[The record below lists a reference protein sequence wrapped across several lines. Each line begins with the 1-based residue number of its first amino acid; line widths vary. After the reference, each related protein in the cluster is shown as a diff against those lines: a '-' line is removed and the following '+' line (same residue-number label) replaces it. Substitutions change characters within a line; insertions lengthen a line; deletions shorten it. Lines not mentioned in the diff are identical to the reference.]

1 MPRRTDVAC
10 VCVLGAGPI
19 RIGQA
24 CEFDYSGVQGVQAL
38 REEGLRVVLVNS
50 NPATIMTD
58 PERADATYIE
68 PVTAD
73 VVAAILESEECDALL
88 PTLGGQTALNVA
100 VELAERGVL
109 DRLGVKLLG
118 ASVEAIRTA
127 EDRERFRE
135 AMRRDGVPVLPSVT
149 VTSLAKADE
158 AAAVVGFPA
167 ILRPSFTLGGTGAAM
182 VYNRDEYA
190 VAIRQAL
197 AASPVSEV
205 LVERSVEGW
214 KEYELE
220 VMRDRADTVVIVCS
234 IENLDAM
241 GVHTG
246 DSITVAPALTLTD
259 KEYQVLRD
267 AAATCLR
274 TVGVETGGA
283 NVQFGVD
290 PATGEWV
297 IIEMNPRVSR
307 SSALASKA
315 TGFPIARIAAKLA
328 LGYRL
333 DELENAITRS
343 TPTSFEPALDYVVVK
358 VPRFAFE
365 KFAGVA
371 DTLGTSMKSVGEVMA
386 IGASFDEALLKA
398 VRSLESGR
406 VGLGAPPH
414 LAALDDEGL
423 GERLRTPNP
432 DRLWAFAEAVRR
444 GFELPRLVRETRWDP
459 WFVHR
464 IASLVVA
471 ERMLA
476 GGREDGPLLAAAKR
490 VGFGDADL
498 ARIVGGEEVEVRAR
512 RTAAGA
518 VRRYRKVDTCAGE
531 FAAATPYLYGSFGTL
546 DEAPPRVRPA
556 VVILGSGP
564 VRIGQGI
571 EFDACCVHAVA
582 GLRAQGRDAV
592 MVNCNPETVS
602 TDWDAAD
609 RLYFEPLTMEEV
621 LDVVAR
627 EEAEGVMVQFGGQTP
642 LKLARGLAAAG
653 VRVLGTSPE
662 AIHLAEDRERFAE
675 VLGRLGLRQAPGET
689 VFSLDEARAAGV
701 RLGFP
706 VLVRPS
712 YVLGGRGMEVV
723 FGESELA
730 SYWRREV
737 VATPEHPVLLDRFL
751 ERAVEID
758 VDALSDGH
766 DVVICGVLE
775 HIEEAGIHSGDSSC
789 VLPSVSLAL
798 EVSAEVR
805 RIARL
810 LARELGVVGLINVQL
825 AVRDG
830 VVYVLEANPRAS
842 RTVPF
847 ISKATGVPWA
857 SLAAQVS
864 CGATLKELGVHDG
877 VPAGVAVKMPVFPW
891 DRFPGVDPL
900 PGPEMRSTGEVMG
913 LADSFGEAFAKAAL
927 GAGLKLPLA
936 GAVFLSLADTDK
948 SRAAAL
954 AARFEELGFELL
966 GTAGTAATLEAAG
979 IRAGVVRKV
988 SEGRPHVVDRMVN
1001 GEIQLVINTA
1011 TGSRAHRDG
1020 IAIRRGALEHGVPYV
1035 ATVPGAFATAE
1046 AIAALRRGQLSV
1058 RPLQRW
1064 HQRVRIGHP
1073 PDRGT
1078 GNGGQATGKGDG
1090 V

>member
-1 MPRRTDVAC
+1 MPRRDDVES

-58 PERADATYIE
+58 PERADATYVE
-68 PVTAD
+68 PITAE
-73 VVAAILESEECDALL
+73 VVAAILEKEGCDSLL

-100 VELAERGVL
+100 VELAASGAL
-109 DRLGVKLLG
+109 DRLGVRLLG
-118 ASVEAIRTA
+118 ASVDAIRTA

-135 AMRRDGVPVLPSVT
+135 AMRRAGLPVLPSVT
-149 VTSLAKADE
+149 VASLGRANE
-158 AAAVVGFPA
+158 AAEVVGFPA
-167 ILRPSFTLGGTGAAM
+167 ILRPSFTLGGTGTAM
-182 VYNRDEYA
+182 VYNREEYKA
-190 VAIRQAL
+190 AIAAAL
-197 AASPVSEV
+197 AASPVGEV

-214 KEYELE
+214 KEFELE
-220 VMRDRADTVVIVCS
+220 VMRDAADTVVVVCS

-283 NVQFGVD
+283 NVQFAVHPG
-290 PATGEWV
+290 TGEWAV
-297 IIEMNPRVSR
+297 IEMNPRVSR

-333 DELENAITRS
+333 DEITNAITGS
-343 TPTSFEPALDYVVVK
+343 TPASFEPALDYVVVK
-358 VPRFAFE
+358 IPRFAFE
-365 KFAGVA
+365 KFPGAA

-386 IGASFDEALLKA
+386 IGAGFEEALLKA
-398 VRSLESGR
+398 VRSLEQGRAGLAAPPAVAGLDDDALAAR
-406 VGLGAPPH
+406 VGTA
-414 LAALDDEGL
+414 
-423 GERLRTPNP
+423 NP
-432 DRLWAFAEAVRR
+432 DRLWAAAEGLRR
-444 GFELPRLVRETRWDP
+444 GWAVSAVAELSRWDP
-459 WFVHR
+459 WFVGR
-464 IASLVVA
+464 IAGLVAA
-471 ERMLA
+471 EQLIA
-476 GGREDGPLLAAAKR
+476 GRGGADAETLAAAKKL
-490 VGFGDADL
+490 GFGDADL
-498 ARIVGGEEVEVRAR
+498 AVLLGEPEASVRER
-512 RTAAGA
+512 RRQAGI

-531 FAAATPYLYGSFGTL
+531 FAAATPYLYGGFGTL
-546 DEAPPRVRPA
+546 DEVPPRRRPA

-571 EFDACCVHAVA
+571 EFDACCVQAIA
-582 GLRAQGRDAV
+582 GLRARGREAV

-609 RLYFEPLTMEEV
+609 RLYFEPLTLEEV

-627 EEAEGVMVQFGGQTP
+627 ENAEGAVAQFGGQTP
-642 LKLARGLAAAG
+642 LKLAAALAEAG
-653 VRVLGTSPE
+653 VAILGTPPG
-662 AIHLAEDRERFAE
+662 AIDLAEDRERFSE
-675 VLGRLGLRQAPGET
+675 VIRRLGLRQPQC
-689 VFSLDEARAAGV
+689 EAVITLEEAKSAAA
-701 RLGFP
+701 RLGYP

-712 YVLGGRGMEVV
+712 YVLGGRGMEAVYREADL
-723 FGESELA
+723 GN
-730 SYWRREV
+730 YWKREV
-737 VATPEHPVLLDRFL
+737 RAAPEHPVLIDRFL

-758 VDALSDGH
+758 VDALCDGR

-789 VLPSVSLAL
+789 VFPSVSLPL
-798 EVSAEVR
+798 EITAEVR

-810 LARELGVVGLINVQL
+810 LARELGVIGLLNLQL

-830 VVYVLEANPRAS
+830 LVYVLEANPRAS

-847 ISKATGVPWA
+847 ISKATGVAWA
-857 SLAAQVS
+857 SLAAQVA
-864 CGATLKELGVHDG
+864 CGARLVELAVADG
-877 VPAGVAVKMPVFPW
+877 APLGVAVKMPVFPF

-913 LADSFGEAFAKAAL
+913 MADSFGEAYAKAAL
-927 GAGLKLPLA
+927 AAGLGLPLA
-936 GAVFLSLADTDK
+936 GAAFLSVADADK
-948 SRAAAL
+948 PRATAL
-954 AARFEELGFELL
+954 AARLEELGLTLL
-966 GTAGTAATLEAAG
+966 ATQGTAATLARDGIAA
-979 IRAGVVRKV
+979 RVVRKV
-988 SEGRPHVVDRMVN
+988 SEGRPNTVDLMVN

-1011 TGSRAHRDG
+1011 TGARAHRDG
-1020 IAIRRGALEHGVPYV
+1020 VAIRRGALEHRVPYV
-1035 ATVPGAFATAE
+1035 ATVAGAFAAAE
-1046 AIAALRRGQLSV
+1046 AIAALRRGTPEPRSLQAWAARAAAS
-1058 RPLQRW
+1058 RPRN
-1064 HQRVRIGHP
+1064 GAA
-1073 PDRGT
+1073 GT
-1078 GNGGQATGKGDG
+1078 PGL
-1090 V
+1090 